1 MHGSMTQGNEGS
13 HERYLSTTSSR
24 GGPVDSAH
32 YEAAAIGLRR
42 RLGKWLPAAN
52 MRVLDLGCGLGE
64 LLYLC
69 HTLGCAKMV
78 GVNLCREEIEAAR
91 PHVQAQFECM
101 DILEYL
107 GGCQETF
114 DCIFALNILEHLDK
128 DALLQVLRLSS
139 EHLAPGG
146 TLVAMVPNAISPFGT
161 VTRYWDFTHEW
172 AFTPNNFRQLAPLA
186 GFSGQ
191 VEIRECGPVPH
202 GLISGVRWLLWQ
214 GIRLAIFSY
223 FMIEVA
229 DSKGGVYT
237 MDMMVRLHR
246 DE

>member
-1 MHGSMTQGNEGS
+1 MSKATKEVV
-13 HERYLSTTSSR
+13 ERYLSTTSSR

-32 YEAAAIGLRR
+32 YEEATIGLRR
-42 RLGKWLPAAN
+42 RIGKWLPAAN
-52 MRVLDLGCGLGE
+52 TRILDLGCGLGE

-69 HTLGCAKMV
+69 RTLGCAKVV

-91 PHVQAQFECM
+91 HHVKAHFECM

-107 GGCQETF
+107 KGCKETF

-139 EHLAPGG
+139 EHLSPGG

-186 GFSGQ
+186 GFCSQ
-191 VEIRECGPVPH
+191 VEFRECGPVPH

-229 DSKGGVYT
+229 DSKGGIYT

-246 DE
+246 DVGLGR